1 MSKLQYGLITL
12 AIILVGTFMLLP
24 KVVVKNENSENT
36 LTEKK
41 EEDHSGHDHAEGE
54 GHNEEETSITAQHQ
68 VQLPAAKKADLVRW
82 QKSFMEAQSEEEQK
96 NVLDS
101 LQTLWLGINRLD
113 SAAHYWNMF
122 YEKYPNQGNLLAT
135 ANAYYEAYSFA
146 MDEGKMNSLRKK
158 AQSLFQ
164 KALEI
169 NPDLLEAKV
178 KLGVTYVAEA
188 PMKGIGIIR
197 EVLDKDPNNIT
208 AIYNLGLLS
217 MQSGQFDKAI
227 ARFEKLTELEKD
239 NLNHY
244 LYLGI
249 SQMQAGKKDAARNT
263 FEHVK
268 ANSSDAQL
276 VKVAT
281 DYLAQL

>member
-12 AIILVGTFMLLP
+12 TIILVGTLMFLP

-36 LTEKK
+36 LTTT

-54 GHNEEETSITAQHQ
+54 GHEQTETSITEQHQ
-68 VQLPAAKKADLVRW
+68 VQLPDAKKADLARW
-82 QKSFMEAQSEEEQK
+82 QKTFTEAQTEEEQK
-96 NVLDS
+96 KVLDS

-122 YEKYPNQGNLLAT
+122 YTKYPNQENLIAT

-146 MDEGKMNSLRKK
+146 MDDTKMNSLRKK
-158 AQSLFQ
+158 AQNLFQ
-164 KALEI
+164 KALES
-169 NPDLLEAKV
+169 NPDLLDVKV
-178 KLGVTYVAEA
+178 KLGVIYVAEV
-188 PMKGIGIIR
+188 PMKGIGMIR
-197 EVLDKDPNNIT
+197 EVLEKDPNNIT

-227 ARFEKLTELEKD
+227 GRFEQLIEIEKD

-249 SQMQAGKKDAARNT
+249 SQMQAGKKEAARKS

-268 ANSSDAQL
+268 NNSSDPQL
-276 VKVAT
+276 TKVVT
-281 DYLAQL
+281 DYLGQL

>member
-1 MSKLQYGLITL
+1 MSKLQYGLIALTV
-12 AIILVGTFMLLP
+12 ILVGTLMFLP

-36 LTEKK
+36 LIEK
-41 EEDHSGHDHAEGE
+41 EDDHSGHDHAEGE
-54 GHNEEETSITAQHQ
+54 GHEQAETSIMEQHQ
-68 VQLPAAKKADLVRW
+68 VQLPAAKKADLARW
-82 QKSFMEAQSEEEQK
+82 QKSFANAQSEEGQK
-96 NVLDS
+96 KVLDS

-113 SAAHYWNMF
+113 SAAHYWNVF
-122 YEKYPNQGNLLAT
+122 YTKYPNQENLIAT

-146 MDEGKMNSLRKK
+146 MDDVKMNSLRKK

-164 KALEI
+164 KALETK
-169 NPDLLEAKV
+169 PDLLDVKV

-188 PMKGIGIIR
+188 PMKGVGIIR
-197 EVLDKDPNNIT
+197 EVLAKDPNNIT

-227 ARFEKLTELEKD
+227 TRFEQLIEIEQG

-249 SQMQAGKKDAARNT
+249 SQMQAGKKEAARKS

-268 ANSSDAQL
+268 NNSSDAQL
-276 VKVAT
+276 TKVVT
-281 DYLAQL
+281 DYLTQL